1 MVIKE
6 STIDNK
12 SASIKWCIVVSQIIV
27 NKKIIIANNYVV
39 VKWFVV
45 D

>member
-6 STIDNK
+6 STIDNQ
-12 SASIKWCIVVSQIIV
+12 SASIKWCIVVPQIIV
-27 NKKIIIANNYVV
+27 NKKIIVANNYVV
-39 VKWFVV
+39 VKWVVV